1 MYNITTFTVG
11 LCFTALAV
19 IIQLS
24 AAKLKLMAWASMQD
38 ELVSACEVDTVW

>member
-24 AAKLKLMAWASMQD
+24 AAKLKLMGQYVQD
-38 ELVSACEVDTVW
+38 ELVSARSIQTR